1 MIKDEQSKLAGCLVS
16 HALMLDHFTP
26 SSYDPQYNLESLIN
40 DKVGLLGLAVVCPQR
55 FVCLVPSSATL
66 IWLALKR

>member
-16 HALMLDHFTP
+16 HALMLDHLTP
-26 SSYDPQYNLESLIN
+26 SSYDPQYNLETVIN
-40 DKVGLLGLAVVCPQR
+40 YKVGLLGLAVVCQR
-55 FVCLVPSSATL
+55 FVCLVPSSATP